1 MTARDLIPEVR
12 SPALLAVDNLHVS
25 FSARHGQV
33 HAVQGVSL
41 DVRPGE
47 VLAVVGESG
56 SGKSTLARALMGMV
70 PVNRGHLL
78 LNDQPISFL
87 AAKRSVSQRR
97 LLGMVFQDSSAA
109 FNPRFTIE
117 RILREPIELLG
128 SDEGHDAHRRASP
141 VSPAELLD
149 SVGLAS
155 SILHR
160 RPHELSGGQR
170 QRVGI
175 ARALAAQPQLLICD
189 EAVSALD
196 VSVQAQI
203 LNLLIDLQTER
214 GLSLLFITHDL
225 SVVSYM
231 ADRIAVMYQGQLL
244 ETGDVHQILDHP
256 THAYTQ
262 RLIDAGL

>member
-1 MTARDLIPEVR
+1 MTPRDAISELSVPPV
-12 SPALLAVDNLHVS
+12 LAVEDLHVS

-41 DVRPGE
+41 EVRPGE

-70 PVNRGHLL
+70 PVSRGRLL
-78 LNDQPISFL
+78 FNEAPIAFS
-87 AAKRSVSQRR
+87 AAKRSLLQRR

-128 SDEGHDAHRRASP
+128 ADEANAGHRA
-141 VSPAELLD
+141 VSPAELLE
-149 SVGLAS
+149 SVGLAAGV
-155 SILHR
+155 LHR

-203 LNLLIDLQTER
+203 LNLLIELQTER

-231 ADRIAVMYQGQLL
+231 ADRIAVMYRGQLL
-244 ETGDVHQILDHP
+244 ETGEVHQILDHP
-256 THAYTQ
+256 AHAYTQ